1 MFGFSENIKK
11 SEASESY
18 SSSYSFNNKNKKK
31 DKKSKKKYENISI
44 ETLYPKSKINKEF
57 DVNSFNTNLL
67 DIENFDTDKLIKER
81 ENREKKLKTVYKKL
95 LGTCLHKIQ
104 ILNDRDETDMVYNVP
119 QIYYGFSKY
128 EPFDCL
134 TYIEKKL
141 RKKYLDTYILSET
154 KIFISWKNIEEN
166 KKIQKELDN

>member
-1 MFGFSENIKK
+1 MIVILILILIGYFLSFSYR
-11 SEASESY
+11 ESIGLNTIDKLSTY
-18 SSSYSFNNKNKKK
+18 VFINTTLNKN
-31 DKKSKKKYENISI
+31 
-44 ETLYPKSKINKEF
+44 
-57 DVNSFNTNLL
+57 
-67 DIENFDTDKLIKER
+67 